1 MTVQVKSV
9 LVALA
14 VLVIATE
21 GRFFYDFLP
30 PLLLAEHPYAV
41 DESMATVPL
50 LLMAQD
56 RLQVVPVA
64 DVQIASFSLTQ
75 PLVTLQAPDEPEAL
89 PAVQVALPYPIWVS
103 EPEVPI
109 AFPSAFT
116 VVHDGVCIPIPVGAV
131 IAPVPSGAYISHA
144 RPIAVSIVYAVPTG
158 PLPPQYPLPYPT
170 RRPNVTE
177 NVPDVVTVTDKPE
190 KPQQSPGAVTV
201 TARPDK
207 PQLITVLDF
216 PSTVQTPPVLVYQPP
231 TDSELENRNPPQGVV
246 PAGIV
251 QSAAP
256 TPNLSVFIN
265 SKESAVLQELRDQ
278 ANRLKASRT

>member
-1 MTVQVKSV
+1 M
-9 LVALA
+9 
-14 VLVIATE
+14 
-21 GRFFYDFLP
+21 
-30 PLLLAEHPYAV
+30 
-41 DESMATVPL
+41 
-50 LLMAQD
+50 
-56 RLQVVPVA
+56 
-64 DVQIASFSLTQ
+64 
-75 PLVTLQAPDEPEAL
+75 
-89 PAVQVALPYPIWVS
+89 
-103 EPEVPI
+103 
-109 AFPSAFT
+109 
-116 VVHDGVCIPIPVGAV
+116 
-131 IAPVPSGAYISHA
+131 
-144 RPIAVSIVYAVPTG
+144 
-158 PLPPQYPLPYPT
+158 
-170 RRPNVTE
+170 TE